1 MRKIVL
7 SICAVLAVCA
17 SALAQDLRITG
28 TVATNEGVAAVGATV
43 SVVGTTDAT
52 ITDING
58 DYVIMAPADATLSF
72 SYVGMKTV
80 DTKVNGRTKID
91 VVFDADATQ
100 IEELIVVAYGTAK
113 KESFTGSASSVSSED
128 LAKKQVST
136 VTQALAG
143 VVPGIQ
149 ATTSS
154 GQPGSGATI
163 YVRGVGSI
171 NGTKTPL
178 YIVDGMPYDGSIA
191 SINPADI
198 ESVSVLKDAVST
210 SLYGSRASNG
220 VIVITTKGGKKGKS
234 KVLMFLLNATL
245 SIISAVIVFIVFSF
259 AYITTGL
266 FDESISTF
274 GIFLH
279 ISQSISRRVSS
290 ENIYFLSLFLKR
302 QTVTSSKREEA
313 RFIMSR

>member
-113 KESFTGSASSVSSED
+113 KESF
-128 LAKKQVST
+128 
-136 VTQALAG
+136 
-143 VVPGIQ
+143 
-149 ATTSS
+149 
-154 GQPGSGATI
+154 
-163 YVRGVGSI
+163 
-171 NGTKTPL
+171 NG
-178 YIVDGMPYDGSIA
+178 
-191 SINPADI
+191 
-198 ESVSVLKDAVST
+198 
-210 SLYGSRASNG
+210 
-220 VIVITTKGGKKGKS
+220 
-234 KVLMFLLNATL
+234 
-245 SIISAVIVFIVFSF
+245 
-259 AYITTGL
+259 
-266 FDESISTF
+266 
-274 GIFLH
+274 
-279 ISQSISRRVSS
+279 
-290 ENIYFLSLFLKR
+290 
-302 QTVTSSKREEA
+302 
-313 RFIMSR
+313 